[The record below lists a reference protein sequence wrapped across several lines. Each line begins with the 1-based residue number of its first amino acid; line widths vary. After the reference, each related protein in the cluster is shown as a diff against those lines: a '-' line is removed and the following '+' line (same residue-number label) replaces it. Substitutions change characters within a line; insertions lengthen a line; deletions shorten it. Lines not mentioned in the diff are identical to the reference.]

1 MCYLELNFKFKIQRD
16 WEQQKDEKTYT
27 KQILTK
33 RESDWLYYVKQSLWQ
48 FFLETNKDIL

>member
-16 WEQQKDEKTYT
+16 WEQQKDGKTIP
-27 KQILTK
+27 QILTK
-33 RESDWLYYVKQSLWQ
+33 RESDWLYYAKQSLWQ